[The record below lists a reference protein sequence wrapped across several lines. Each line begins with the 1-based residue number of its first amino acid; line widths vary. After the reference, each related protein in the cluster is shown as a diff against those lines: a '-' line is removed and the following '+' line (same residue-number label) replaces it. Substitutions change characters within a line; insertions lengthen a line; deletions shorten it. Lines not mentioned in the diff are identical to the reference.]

1 MTRLKTITKIIF
13 LTEKPSGAAP
23 NAEGQIGK
31 TGPDG
36 ARAYAH
42 GEAG

>member
-1 MTRLKTITKIIF
+1 MARLKTITKIIF
-13 LTEKPSGAAP
+13 DGKAIGAAP
-23 NAEGQIGK
+23 NAEVQIGK
-31 TGPDG
+31 TEPDG